1 MNKETVAMFVLGT
14 TEVQEIL
21 MINRQR
27 VLALVAAG
35 KLKPFKELKRENLFW
50 KPDVLQLMQEM
61 ALDSRTN
68 LYKNM
73 REELHNV

>member
-1 MNKETVAMFVLGT
+1 MNKETVAMFILGT
-14 TEVQEIL
+14 NEVQELL

-50 KPDVLQLMQEM
+50 KPDVLNLMHEM

-68 LYKNM
+68 LYKSM
-73 REELHNV
+73 KGELENV